1 MRYIK
6 NVVAIQDLN
15 KNLSETFKKLL
26 KLLLQKQG
34 VYFLVNDSSRSQYDT
49 Y

>member
-15 KNLSETFKKLL
+15 KNLSETLKKLL
-26 KLLLQKQG
+26 KLLLEKQG
-34 VYFLVNDSSRSQYDT
+34 VYFLVNDSSSSQYDT